1 MGTTPR
7 EAASLVLASEH
18 VLELEDSD
26 SDLHR
31 TGESKPPL
39 NGGKEAGGEAQRR
52 GRLSVAGVAAGDR
65 EEGGRRKPGL
75 PQQVAGSLSSKPVLV
90 TLNKP
95 NGFHLD
101 V

>member
-26 SDLHR
+26 SGLHR

-39 NGGKEAGGEAQRR
+39 NGGKEAGGEVQRR
-52 GRLSVAGVAAGDR
+52 GRLSATRVAAGDR
-65 EEGGRRKPGL
+65 EEGERRKPGL
-75 PQQVAGSLSSKPVLV
+75 PRQAAGSLSSKPVLV

-95 NGFHLD
+95 NGLHLD